1 MELTGSSFAI
11 DAKPRDAAT
20 VAPSE
25 QAPAAKHDFSFGDFL
40 DIVNPLQHLPVVG
53 TLYRAV
59 TGDQI
64 KTPEKLVGDAL
75 YGGVWGLV
83 SSLADTAFQAATG
96 KNFGDTV
103 LALFTGRRDTK
114 AVGTEVPAQTKPADP
129 LSQPAAAQ
137 SAPVDVS
144 ALTAALNRN
153 GVGYETSQRAL
164 YAYRRGFAATSP
176 TFASA
181 Y

>member
-1 MELTGSSFAI
+1 MLTTGSSFSIHAV
-11 DAKPRDAAT
+11 ARDTATAA
-20 VAPSE
+20 P
-25 QAPAAKHDFSFGDFL
+25 QAPTAKGAFSFGDFL

-75 YGGVWGLV
+75 FGGLWGLL

-103 LALFTGRRDTK
+103 LALVTGERDAKT
-114 AVGTEVPAQTKPADP
+114 AEAAPNPNPAPTASPGVA
-129 LSQPAAAQ
+129 
-137 SAPVDVS
+137 
-144 ALTAALNRN
+144 ALTASLDRRGLDDGTA
-153 GVGYETSQRAL
+153 QRAL
-164 YAYRRGFAATSP
+164 AAYRRMNAPAFAD
-176 TFASA
+176 
-181 Y
+181 

>member
-1 MELTGSSFAI
+1 MLTTGSSFSIHAV
-11 DAKPRDAAT
+11 ARDAAT
-20 VAPSE
+20 AAP
-25 QAPAAKHDFSFGDFL
+25 QAQAAKSEFSFGDFL

-75 YGGVWGLV
+75 FGGLWGLL

-103 LALFTGRRDTK
+103 LALVTGERD
-114 AVGTEVPAQTKPADP
+114 AKPAP
-129 LSQPAAAQ
+129 APNPAPAAPGVA
-137 SAPVDVS
+137 
-144 ALTAALNRN
+144 ALTASLDRRGFDDGTA
-153 GVGYETSQRAL
+153 QRAL
-164 YAYRRGFAATSP
+164 AAYRRMNAPAFAD
-176 TFASA
+176 
-181 Y
+181 